1 VDRPDESPA
10 ARREVRH
17 DDVVPL
23 RPPPPS
29 LLAALGIT
37 RLARVTGMDRAG
49 VEVMAAVRPRG
60 HVLQVTQGKGLTQA
74 GAAWSAVGEAAEL
87 AAAEEMNRAPLRFCR
102 GDELDGLVLDDDG
115 LARAWLAGERLSNGA
130 AVWVAAERVHC
141 PPAGARWLGPSTTS
155 WSSNGY
161 GAHTT
166 RAAAVEHAVL
176 ELWERHAL
184 ATALPRGWTPPV
196 VAASRVA
203 WRTPLVSRLEARGF
217 MVVAC
222 LLAERPVALAGV
234 LLFDLEDP
242 AVPLTAGYAC
252 RRTAGAALEAAL
264 LEAAQSRLTEIHG
277 AREDVATGARHGGE
291 VLLAAARHGA
301 GRRLERRGA
310 VRGWPR
316 ALAAR
321 VVVVPV
327 AAAPLQVVKAIGVG
341 LDESELLR

>member
-1 VDRPDESPA
+1 M
-10 ARREVRH
+10 
-17 DDVVPL
+17 
-23 RPPPPS
+23 PPMPSGPPSPS

-60 HVLQVTQGKGLTQA
+60 HVLQVTQGKGLTLA
-74 GAAWSAVGEAAEL
+74 EAAWSAVGEAAEL
-87 AAAEEMNRAPLRFCR
+87 DAAERIDGAPLRFCR
-102 GDELDGLVLDDDG
+102 GEELEGLVLDDDG
-115 LARAWLAGERLSNGA
+115 LARAWLPGERLLDGE
-130 AVWVAAERVHC
+130 AVWVAAERVYC

-155 WSSNGY
+155 WTSNGY
-161 GAHTT
+161 GAHVV

-184 ATALPRGWTPPV
+184 AAALPRGWSPPV
-196 VAASRVA
+196 VAAARIV
-203 WRTPLVSRLEARGF
+203 WRTPLVTRLEAHGF
-217 MVVAC
+217 GVVPC
-222 LLAERPVALAGV
+222 VLAERPVPLAGV
-234 LLFDLEDP
+234 LLFDSEDP

-277 AREDVATGARHGGE
+277 AREDIATGKRPAGE
-291 VLLAAARHGA
+291 ALLAAARSGA
-301 GRRLERRGA
+301 GRPLARSGA

-327 AAAPLQVVKAIGVG
+327 TASPLHVVKAIGVG
-341 LDESELLR
+341 LEESELLR